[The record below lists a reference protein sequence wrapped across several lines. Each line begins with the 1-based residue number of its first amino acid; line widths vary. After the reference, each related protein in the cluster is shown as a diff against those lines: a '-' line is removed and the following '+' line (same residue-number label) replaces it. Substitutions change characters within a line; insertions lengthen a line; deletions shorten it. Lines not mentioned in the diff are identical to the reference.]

1 VTGCVTSG
9 SVAQPVGFWEG
20 DLGDHS
26 EIRFRR
32 LAGLSDSEAVMGI
45 GAGLFLVAIGA
56 VLTFAVNATVN
67 GVNIQTI
74 GVILMIVGVLGLVID
89 VAIFAPRRRTVST
102 TEGVPVESTGTSR
115 RTVVEDRT
123 V

>member
-1 VTGCVTSG
+1 
-9 SVAQPVGFWEG
+9 
-20 DLGDHS
+20 
-26 EIRFRR
+26 
-32 LAGLSDSEAVMGI
+32 MGI

-56 VLTFAVNATVN
+56 VLTFAVHATVN

-102 TEGVPVESTGTSR
+102 TEGGVPVETAGTSR

>member
-1 VTGCVTSG
+1 
-9 SVAQPVGFWEG
+9 
-20 DLGDHS
+20 
-26 EIRFRR
+26 
-32 LAGLSDSEAVMGI
+32 MGI

-74 GVILMIVGVLGLVID
+74 GVILMIVGVLGIILDLV
-89 VAIFAPRRRTVST
+89 IFAPRRRTVST
-102 TEGVPVESTGTSR
+102 TEGVPVEPAGTSR

>member
-1 VTGCVTSG
+1 
-9 SVAQPVGFWEG
+9 
-20 DLGDHS
+20 
-26 EIRFRR
+26 
-32 LAGLSDSEAVMGI
+32 MGI
-45 GAGLFLVAIGA
+45 GAGVFLVAIGA

-67 GVNIQTI
+67 GINIQTI

-89 VAIFAPRRRTVST
+89 VAIFAPRRRTIST
-102 TEGVPVESTGTSR
+102 TEGVPAESAGTSR

>member
-1 VTGCVTSG
+1 
-9 SVAQPVGFWEG
+9 
-20 DLGDHS
+20 
-26 EIRFRR
+26 
-32 LAGLSDSEAVMGI
+32 MGI

-56 VLTFAVNATVN
+56 VLTFAVHATVN

-74 GVILMIVGVLGLVID
+74 GVILMIVGVLGLVLD
-89 VAIFAPRRRTVST
+89 VAIFAPRRRTVPT
-102 TEGVPVESTGTSR
+102 TESVPVEPAGTSR